1 MDKKQIIEYVE
12 RFGECHLVGVTFD
25 TFKEVNS
32 WMNFLRKRGID
43 NIYVFSTGK
52 QAGFSFAYIDLMGGR
67 KND

>member
-43 NIYVFSTGK
+43 NIFAFEHRETGW
-52 QAGFSFAYIDLMGGR
+52 FLVR
-67 KND
+67 VHC